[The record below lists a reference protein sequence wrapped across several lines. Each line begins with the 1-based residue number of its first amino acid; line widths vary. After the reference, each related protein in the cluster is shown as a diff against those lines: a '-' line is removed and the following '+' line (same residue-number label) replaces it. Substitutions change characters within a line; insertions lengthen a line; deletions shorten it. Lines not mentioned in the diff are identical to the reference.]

1 MKMRT
6 MMPRAIGSWR
16 SVALCATA
24 ILVYLVLV
32 LPLVASSGKL
42 LSLRILPEE
51 PTLWGASAAQRFVLL
66 GLYADGLERDVTS
79 EARLTLSDDGI
90 ASMEEHGRLVARS
103 NGTVT
108 LRADLDGETAETRL
122 TVSGAGEQR
131 PFSFGR
137 DIGSILT
144 KRGCNTSDCH
154 GSVKGKGGFKLS
166 ANALYPREDYKWIVE
181 GGTYQ
186 VLSPESKGPKNP
198 RVDFEKPQ
206 DSQLLLKPTMGVGH
220 GGGQRFSVDSADYE
234 TIVNWIRRGAP
245 FGEESEG
252 ESVRLVGIEVQPAEV
267 VLDAQGRQQLLVTAR
282 LSNGRRED
290 ITSEVL
296 YVSNNSEVVD
306 VSSDGVVSAVNTG
319 ETAVMIRAAGFAVGT
334 GFGVISELLDSYP
347 QVEETNFIDRHVF
360 AKLRK
365 FNIIPS
371 KLSDDREFLRRVC
384 LDLTGTLPPPERVRE
399 FLADQ
404 DTDKRERLIET
415 LFNTPEY
422 VDYWTF
428 RFADLFRVGH
438 FLQPGPKFTDS
449 YWEWVR
455 DGVERNRPYDQVAME
470 RIAGQGALGAPNHYF
485 GTGGELP
492 KPPDMMAEQIRVF
505 FGRRLDCAQC
515 HNHPYENW
523 SQDQFWQL
531 TAFFGQLT
539 RAGDYGVDTV
549 IYDDPEGH
557 GQLGQGEK
565 TRHPRT
571 KELVQPAFLSG
582 EPLSLEKLHDP
593 RLALAKWMVSHPNFA
608 QAAVNRIWSY
618 FFGQG
623 IVDPVDDFRLTNHPT
638 HPELL
643 AALAQ
648 EFRDNHHDVKHLVR
662 LIVRSRTYQLSS
674 EANETNQDDAIN
686 YSHRIPRPLDAEVL
700 LDGISQLTGV
710 PETYEKSATGA
721 VLPDGIRAINIVR
734 PDAFPTGFLNAYGQ
748 PSRQTVPERKVE
760 PNLAQA
766 LHVLAGGTYNQKV
779 SAEGG
784 RVDGLVKKGASNDEI
799 IEELYLAGLSRF
811 PTERE
816 RTLLKT
822 MITGAES
829 RRKAIEDL
837 MWGVIASREFAYNH

>member
-1 MKMRT
+1 MKIRT
-6 MMPRAIGSWR
+6 MILRPIGSWR
-16 SVALCATA
+16 SAALHAAA
-24 ILVYLVLV
+24 ILVCLVLV
-32 LPLVASSGKL
+32 LPLSASSGKL
-42 LSLRILPEE
+42 LSLRVLPEG
-51 PTLWGASAAQRFVLL
+51 PTLWGANAAQRFIAL

-79 EARLTLSDDGI
+79 EARFTLSDDGI
-90 ASMEEHGRLVARS
+90 ASIEEPGRLVARS
-103 NGTVT
+103 NGRLT
-108 LRADLDGETAETRL
+108 LRADLDGETAETRV
-122 TVSGAGEQR
+122 TVSGAGEKR
-131 PFSFGR
+131 SFSFGR
-137 DIGSILT
+137 DVGAILT

-198 RVDFEKPQ
+198 RIDFEKPE
-206 DSQLLLKPTMGVGH
+206 DSTLLLKPTMGIPH

-234 TIVNWIRRGAP
+234 TIVDWVRRGAP

-252 ESVRLVGIEVQPAEV
+252 GSARVVGIEVQPGEV
-267 VLDAQGRQQLLVTAR
+267 VLDAEGRQQLLVTAR

-306 VSSDGVVSAVNTG
+306 VSSGGVVKAVNTG
-319 ETAVMIRAAGFAVGT
+319 ETAIMIRAAGFAVST
-334 GFGVISELLDSYP
+334 GFGVISDPLDSYP
-347 QVEETNFIDRHVF
+347 RVEEANFIDRHVF

-365 FNIIPS
+365 FNIVPS
-371 KLSDDREFLRRVC
+371 KLSGDREFLRRIC

-399 FLADQ
+399 FLAAQ
-404 DTDKRERLIET
+404 DPDKREKLIET
-415 LFNTPEY
+415 LFDTPEY
-422 VDYWTF
+422 IDYWTF

-455 DGVERNRPYDQVAME
+455 DNVAGNRPYDQVAME

-492 KPPDMMAEQIRVF
+492 KPPDMMAEQVRVF

-515 HNHPYENW
+515 HNHPYERW
-523 SQDQFWQL
+523 SQDQFWEL

-539 RAGDYGVDTV
+539 RAGEYGIDTV

-582 EPLSLEKLHDP
+582 NPLPPERLHDP

-608 QAAVNRIWSY
+608 EAAVNRIWSY
-618 FFGQG
+618 FFGRG

-643 AALAQ
+643 EALAQ
-648 EFRDNHHDVKHLVR
+648 EFRDNNHDVKQLIR
-662 LIVRSRTYQLSS
+662 LIVGSRTYQLSS
-674 EANETNQDDAIN
+674 EANDTNQGDTIN
-686 YSHRIPRPLDAEVL
+686 YSHRIPRPLDAEIL
-700 LDGISQLTGV
+700 LDAISQLTGV

-721 VLPDGIRAINIVR
+721 VLPAGIRAINIVR

-748 PSRQTVPERKVE
+748 PSRQTVPERKVD

-766 LHVLAGGTYNQKV
+766 LHVLAGGTYNKKV

-784 RVDGLVKKGASNDEI
+784 RVDGLVKKGASHDEI
-799 IEELYLAGLSRF
+799 IEELYLAALSRF
-811 PTERE
+811 PTDRE
-816 RTLLKT
+816 RSLLKK
-822 MITGAES
+822 MIIGAES
-829 RRKAIEDL
+829 KRHAIEDL

>member
-1 MKMRT
+1 
-6 MMPRAIGSWR
+6 MPRPIGSWR
-16 SVALCATA
+16 PLSRRAVAALFC
-24 ILVYLVLV
+24 LVLT
-32 LPLVASSGKL
+32 LPLSASSAKL
-42 LSLRILPEE
+42 LSLRLLPED
-51 PTLWGASAAQRFVLL
+51 PTLWGASASQRFVLL
-66 GLYADGLERDVTS
+66 GLYADGIERDVTS
-79 EARLTLSDDGI
+79 QARSTISDDGI
-90 ASMEEHGRLVARS
+90 AFLEEHGRLVAAFD
-103 NGTVT
+103 GTAT
-108 LRADLDGETAETRL
+108 LRADFDGETAETRV
-122 TVSGAGEQR
+122 TVAGATEKR
-131 PFSFGR
+131 AFSFGR

-144 KRGCNTSDCH
+144 KRGCNTNDCH

-198 RVDFEKPQ
+198 RVDLKKPQ
-206 DSQLLLKPTMGVGH
+206 DSLLLLKPIMGIPH
-220 GGGQRFSVDSADYE
+220 GGGQKFSIDSTDYE
-234 TIVNWIRRGAP
+234 TIVSWIRQGVP
-245 FGEESEG
+245 FGEKSEG
-252 ESVRLVGIEVQPAEV
+252 ESVRLAGIEVQPSEV

-282 LSNGRRED
+282 LSNGRKED

-296 YVSNNSEVVD
+296 YVSNNREVVD

-319 ETAVMIRAAGFAVGT
+319 ETAVMIRAAGFAVST
-334 GFGVISELLDSYP
+334 GFGVISEPLDSYP
-347 QVEETNFIDRHVF
+347 EVKETNFIDQHVF
-360 AKLRK
+360 AKLRR

-371 KLSDDREFLRRVC
+371 RLSNDQEFLRRIC

-399 FLADQ
+399 FLAGQ
-404 DTDKRERLIET
+404 DPNKREKLIET
-415 LFNTPEY
+415 LLDTPEY
-422 VDYWTF
+422 IDYWTF
-428 RFADLFRVGH
+428 RFADVFRVGH

-455 DGVERNRPYDQVAME
+455 DNVERNRPYDQVAMD
-470 RIAGQGALGAPNHYF
+470 RIGGQGTLGAPNHYF

-571 KELVQPAFLSG
+571 KELVEPAFLDG
-582 EPLSLEKLHDP
+582 TRLPEETIHDP
-593 RLALAKWMVSHPNFA
+593 RLQLAQWMVSHPNFA

-618 FFGQG
+618 FFGRG

-643 AALAQ
+643 EALAQ
-648 EFRDNHHDVKHLVR
+648 EFRDNHHDVKHLIR
-662 LIVRSRTYQLSS
+662 LIVQSRTYQLSS
-674 EANETNQDDAIN
+674 EANETNQGDTIN
-686 YSHRIPRPLDAEVL
+686 YSHRVPRPLDAEVL
-700 LDGISQLTGV
+700 LDAISQLTGV

-721 VLPDGIRAINIVR
+721 VLPYGIRAINIVR

-748 PSRQTVPERKVE
+748 PSRQTVPARKVE
-760 PNLAQA
+760 PNLPQA
-766 LHVLAGGTYNQKV
+766 LHVLAGATYNRKV
-779 SAEGG
+779 SAQGG
-784 RVDGLVKKGASNDEI
+784 RVDGLVKSDASNGEI
-799 IEELYLAGLSRF
+799 VEELYLAGLSRL
-811 PTERE
+811 PSARE
-816 RTLLKT
+816 RSLLRK
-822 MITGAES
+822 MITGVES
-829 RRKAIEDL
+829 RRQAIEDL

>member
-6 MMPRAIGSWR
+6 PMLRPIGFWR
-16 SVALCATA
+16 SLSQCAVVT
-24 ILVYLVLV
+24 LSYLVLA
-32 LPLVASSGKL
+32 LPLLASSSKL
-42 LSLRILPEE
+42 LSLRILPDE

-66 GLYADGLERDVTS
+66 GFYADGLQRDVTS
-79 EARLTLSDDGI
+79 EAQFTLSGDGI
-90 ASMEEHGRLVARS
+90 ASLEEHGRLVALS
-103 NGTVT
+103 DGTVT
-108 LRADLDGETAETRL
+108 LRADLDGETAEIRV
-122 TVSGAGEQR
+122 TVSGATEKR

-144 KRGCNTSDCH
+144 KRGCNTNDCH

-166 ANALYPREDYKWIVE
+166 ANALYPREDYRWIVE

-186 VLSPESKGPKNP
+186 VLSPESKGPKKP
-198 RVDFEKPQ
+198 RIDLEKPDQ
-206 DSQLLLKPTMGVGH
+206 SMLLLKPTMGIGH
-220 GGGQRFSVDSADYE
+220 GGGQRFSVDSTDYE
-234 TIVNWIRRGAP
+234 AIVNWIRQGAP

-252 ESVRLVGIEVQPAEV
+252 ESVRVVGIEVQPAEV

-296 YVSNNSEVVD
+296 YVSNNREVVD
-306 VSSDGVVSAVNTG
+306 VSSDGVVSAVRTG
-319 ETAVMIRAAGFAVGT
+319 ETAVMIRAAGFAVST
-334 GFGVISELLDSYP
+334 GFGVISEPIDGYP
-347 QVEETNFIDRHVF
+347 DVKGNNFIDEHVF

-371 KLSDDREFLRRVC
+371 KLSDDQEFLRRIC
-384 LDLTGTLPPPERVRE
+384 LDLTGTLPPPDRVRE
-399 FLADQ
+399 FLTGQ
-404 DTDKRERLIET
+404 DPNKRHKLIET
-415 LFNTPEY
+415 LLDTPEY
-422 VDYWTF
+422 IDYWTF
-428 RFADLFRVGH
+428 RFADVFRVGH
-438 FLQPGPKFTDS
+438 FLQPGSKFTDS

-455 DGVERNRPYDQVAME
+455 DNVARNRPYDQVAIE

-492 KPPDMMAEQIRVF
+492 KPPDMMAEQVRVF

-515 HNHPYENW
+515 HDHPYENW

-539 RAGDYGVDTV
+539 RAGGFGVDAVT
-549 IYDDPEGH
+549 YDDPEGH
-557 GQLGQGEK
+557 GQFGQGEK

-571 KELVQPAFLSG
+571 KELVDPAFLDG
-582 EPLSLEKLHDP
+582 TRLPEEKLHDP
-593 RLALAKWMVSHPNFA
+593 RLQLAKWMVLNPNFA
-608 QAAVNRIWSY
+608 EAAVNRIWSY
-618 FFGQG
+618 FFGKG

-648 EFRDNHHDVKHLVR
+648 EFRDNNHEVKHLIR
-662 LIVRSRTYQLSS
+662 LIVQSRTYQLSS
-674 EANETNQDDAIN
+674 EVNETNKDDTIN

-700 LDGISQLTGV
+700 LDAISQLTGV

-721 VLPDGIRAINIVR
+721 VLPYGIRAINIVR

-760 PNLAQA
+760 PNLPQA

-784 RVDGLVKKGASNDEI
+784 RVDGLVKRGASNDEI
-799 IEELYLAGLSRF
+799 IEELYLAGLARF
-811 PTERE
+811 PADRE

-829 RRKAIEDL
+829 WRKAIEDL

>member
-1 MKMRT
+1 
-6 MMPRAIGSWR
+6 
-16 SVALCATA
+16 VAALFC
-24 ILVYLVLV
+24 LVLT
-32 LPLVASSGKL
+32 LPLSASSAKL
-42 LSLRILPEE
+42 LSLRLLPED
-51 PTLWGASAAQRFVLL
+51 PTLWGASASQRLVLL
-66 GLYADGLERDVTS
+66 GLYADGIERDVTS
-79 EARLTLSDDGI
+79 QARSTISDDGI
-90 ASMEEHGRLVARS
+90 AFLEEHGRLVAAFD
-103 NGTVT
+103 GTAT
-108 LRADLDGETAETRL
+108 LRADFDGETAETRV
-122 TVSGAGEQR
+122 TVAGATEKR
-131 PFSFGR
+131 AFSFGR

-144 KRGCNTSDCH
+144 KRGCNTNDCH

-198 RVDFEKPQ
+198 RVDLKKPQ
-206 DSQLLLKPTMGVGH
+206 DSLLLLKPIMGIPH
-220 GGGQRFSVDSADYE
+220 GGGQKFSIDSTDYE
-234 TIVNWIRRGAP
+234 TIVSWIRQGVP
-245 FGEESEG
+245 FGEKSEG
-252 ESVRLVGIEVQPAEV
+252 ESVRLAGIEVQPSEV

-282 LSNGRRED
+282 LSNGRKED

-296 YVSNNSEVVD
+296 YVSNNREVVD

-319 ETAVMIRAAGFAVGT
+319 ETAVMIRAAGFAVST
-334 GFGVISELLDSYP
+334 GFGVISEPLDSYP
-347 QVEETNFIDRHVF
+347 EVKETNFIDQHVF
-360 AKLRK
+360 AKLRR

-371 KLSDDREFLRRVC
+371 RLSNDQEFLRRIC

-399 FLADQ
+399 FLAGQ
-404 DTDKRERLIET
+404 DPNKREKLIET
-415 LFNTPEY
+415 LLDTPEY
-422 VDYWTF
+422 IDYWTF
-428 RFADLFRVGH
+428 RFADVFRVGH

-455 DGVERNRPYDQVAME
+455 DNVERNRPYDQVAMD
-470 RIAGQGALGAPNHYF
+470 RIGGQGTLGAPNHYF

-539 RAGDYGVDTV
+539 RAGDYGGDTV

-571 KELVQPAFLSG
+571 KEQVEPAFLDG
-582 EPLSLEKLHDP
+582 TRLPEETIHDP
-593 RLALAKWMVSHPNFA
+593 RLQLAQWMVSHPNFA

-618 FFGQG
+618 FFGRG

-643 AALAQ
+643 EALAQ
-648 EFRDNHHDVKHLVR
+648 EFRDNNHDVKRLIR
-662 LIVRSRTYQLSS
+662 LIVQSRTYQLSS
-674 EANETNQDDAIN
+674 EANETNQGDTIN
-686 YSHRIPRPLDAEVL
+686 YSHRVPRPLDAEVL
-700 LDGISQLTGV
+700 LDAISQLTGV

-721 VLPDGIRAINIVR
+721 VLPYGIRAINIVR

-748 PSRQTVPERKVE
+748 PSRQTVPARKVE
-760 PNLAQA
+760 PNLPQA
-766 LHVLAGGTYNQKV
+766 LHVLAGATYNRKV

-784 RVDGLVKKGASNDEI
+784 RVDGLVKSDASNGEI
-799 IEELYLAGLSRF
+799 VEELYLAGLSRL
-811 PTERE
+811 PSARE
-816 RTLLKT
+816 RSLLRK
-822 MITGAES
+822 MITGVES
-829 RRKAIEDL
+829 RRQAIEDL

>member
-1 MKMRT
+1 MR
-6 MMPRAIGSWR
+6 MRALMLRPMGSWR
-16 SVALCATA
+16 PLSRRAVAALFC
-24 ILVYLVLV
+24 LVLT
-32 LPLVASSGKL
+32 LPLSASSAKL
-42 LSLRILPEE
+42 LSLRVLPED
-51 PTLWGASAAQRFVLL
+51 PTLWGASASQRFVLL
-66 GLYADGLERDVTS
+66 GLYADGIERDVTS
-79 EARLTLSDDGI
+79 QARFTISDDGI
-90 ASMEEHGRLVARS
+90 ASFEEHGRLVAAFD
-103 NGTVT
+103 GTAT
-108 LRADLDGETAETRL
+108 LRADFDGETAETRL
-122 TVSGAGEQR
+122 TVSGATEKR

-144 KRGCNTSDCH
+144 KRGCNTNDCH

-198 RVDFEKPQ
+198 RVDLKKPE
-206 DSQLLLKPTMGVGH
+206 DSLFLLKPIMGIPH
-220 GGGQRFSVDSADYE
+220 GGGQKFSIDSADYE
-234 TIVNWIRRGAP
+234 TIVNWIRQGVP
-245 FGEESEG
+245 FGEKSEG
-252 ESVRLVGIEVQPAEV
+252 ASVRVVGIEVQPEEV

-282 LSNGRRED
+282 LSSGRRED

-296 YVSNNSEVVD
+296 YVSNNREVVD

-319 ETAVMIRAAGFAVGT
+319 ETAVMIRAAGFAVST
-334 GFGVISELLDSYP
+334 GFGVISEPLDSYP
-347 QVEETNFIDRHVF
+347 EVKETNFIDQHVF
-360 AKLRK
+360 AKLRR

-371 KLSDDREFLRRVC
+371 QLSDDQEFLRRVC

-399 FLADQ
+399 FLASHDPN
-404 DTDKRERLIET
+404 KREDLIET
-415 LFNTPEY
+415 LLDTPEY
-422 VDYWTF
+422 IDYWTF
-428 RFADLFRVGH
+428 RFADVFRVGH

-455 DGVERNRPYDQVAME
+455 DNVERNRPYDQVAMD
-470 RIAGQGALGAPNHYF
+470 RIGGQGALGAPNHYF

-539 RAGDYGVDTV
+539 RAGDYGIDTV

-565 TRHPRT
+565 THHPRT
-571 KELVQPAFLSG
+571 KELVEPAFLDG
-582 EPLSLEKLHDP
+582 TPLAEEKLHDP
-593 RLALAKWMVSHPNFA
+593 RLQLAQWMVSHPNFA

-618 FFGQG
+618 FFGRG

-643 AALAQ
+643 DALAQ
-648 EFRDNHHDVKHLVR
+648 QFRDSNHNVKQLIR
-662 LIVRSRTYQLSS
+662 LIVQSRTYQLSS
-674 EANETNQDDAIN
+674 EANETNQGDTIN
-686 YSHRIPRPLDAEVL
+686 YSHRTPRPLDAEVL
-700 LDGISQLTGV
+700 LDAISQLTGV

-721 VLPDGIRAINIVR
+721 VLPAGIRAINIVR

-760 PNLAQA
+760 PNLPQA
-766 LHVLAGGTYNQKV
+766 LHVLAGGTYNRKV

-784 RVDGLVKKGASNDEI
+784 RVDGLVKKGAANDEI
-799 IEELYLAGLSRF
+799 VEELYLAALSRF
-811 PTERE
+811 PTDRE
-816 RTLLKT
+816 RSTLRT
-822 MITGAES
+822 MIAQADP
-829 RRKAIEDL
+829 RRQAIEDL

>member
-6 MMPRAIGSWR
+6 MMPRVIGSWR

-24 ILVYLVLV
+24 ILVHLVLV

-90 ASMEEHGRLVARS
+90 ASMKEHGRLVARS

-122 TVSGAGEQR
+122 TVSGAGEKR

-198 RVDFEKPQ
+198 RIDLEKPE
-206 DSQLLLKPTMGVGH
+206 DSTLLLKPTMGSPH
-220 GGGQRFSVDSADYE
+220 GGGQRFSIDSADYE
-234 TIVNWIRRGAP
+234 TIVSWVRRGAP

-252 ESVRLVGIEVQPAEV
+252 GSVRLVGIEVQPAEV

-319 ETAVMIRAAGFAVGT
+319 ETAVMIRAAGFAVST
-334 GFGVISELLDSYP
+334 GFGVISEPLDSYP

-371 KLSDDREFLRRVC
+371 KLSDDQEFLRRIC

-399 FLADQ
+399 FLAGQ
-404 DTDKRERLIET
+404 DPDKRETLIET
-415 LFNTPEY
+415 LFDTPEY

-449 YWEWVR
+449 YWEWIR

-492 KPPDMMAEQIRVF
+492 KPPDMMAEQVRVF

-539 RAGDYGVDTV
+539 RAGGFSVDAVT
-549 IYDDPEGH
+549 YDDPEGH
-557 GQLGQGEK
+557 GQFGQGEK

-582 EPLSLEKLHDP
+582 EPLPLEKLHDP

-618 FFGQG
+618 FFGKG

-674 EANETNQDDAIN
+674 EANETNQGDTIN

-700 LDGISQLTGV
+700 LDAISQLTGV

-760 PNLAQA
+760 PNLSQA
-766 LHVLAGGTYNQKV
+766 LHVLAGGTYNRKV